1 MSKLMRVH
9 EIYIYIKYVIMVYA
23 NTCRHAH
30 SLSLFLSLFHSFFLS
45 LSLSL
50 SLTSTLKAGGVE
62 YADYTS
68 ADG

>member
-1 MSKLMRVH
+1 
-9 EIYIYIKYVIMVYA
+9 MVYA

-30 SLSLFLSLFHSFFLS
+30 SLSLFLSLFLYFF